1 MLAIQLKNYLESVP
15 DNANI
20 LIYVNKTDEVRSLLN
35 SDLDRDSKG
44 SIIIDAEYKAPTK
57 KKHNNDAPIVI
68 FEKSNK

>member
-1 MLAIQLKNYLESVP
+1 VP

-57 KKHNNDAPIVI
+57 KNTTMTRRL
-68 FEKSNK
+68 

>member
-57 KKHNNDAPIVI
+57 KNTTMTRRL
-68 FEKSNK
+68 

>member
-57 KKHNNDAPIVI
+57 KKYNNDAPIVI

>member
-44 SIIIDAEYKAPTK
+44 SIIIDAEYKVPTK
-57 KKHNNDAPIVI
+57 NTTMTRRL
-68 FEKSNK
+68 

>member
-57 KKHNNDAPIVI
+57 NTTMTRRL
-68 FEKSNK
+68 